1 MHRPA
6 MELGLRPSSLT
17 SATMLVVKTL
27 GLSDADG
34 VQILD
39 ALTHGKP
46 VILKGIPPGERAR
59 LAAYLRDAAYL
70 WQR

>member
-1 MHRPA
+1 
-6 MELGLRPSSLT
+6 
-17 SATMLVVKTL
+17 MLVVKTL
-27 GLSDADG
+27 GLSDGEG

-46 VILKGIPPGERAR
+46 VVLKGIPPGERAR
-59 LAAYLRDAAYL
+59 LAGYLRDASYL

>member
-1 MHRPA
+1 
-6 MELGLRPSSLT
+6 MELGIRSSSLT
-17 SATMLVVKTL
+17 SATMATVKLL

-59 LAAYLRDAAYL
+59 LAGYLRDASYL